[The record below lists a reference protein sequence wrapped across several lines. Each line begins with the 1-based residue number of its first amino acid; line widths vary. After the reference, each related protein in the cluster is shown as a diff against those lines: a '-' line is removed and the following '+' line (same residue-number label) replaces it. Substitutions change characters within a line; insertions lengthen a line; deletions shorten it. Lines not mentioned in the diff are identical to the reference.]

1 MDGGQREQAAA
12 GKEDA
17 VRSRI
22 LRMDPFRESH
32 KGFGLDLARAHAVDQ
47 RDAAGLVRGVEHG
60 EQLGQPLAGHR
71 RADRRAGHQI
81 AAQPLEE
88 REPVNVNKEN
98 FAAVM
103 ADQKLSAEIQVPNH
117 VSSDAP
123 DAEMN
128 LKLEFN
134 SLADFR
140 PEGIVGQVDE
150 LRQLKELR
158 DALKYLKGTT
168 ANVPSFIRRIQDL
181 MKDPSKRERLMRE
194 LGIDEKTT

>member
-1 MDGGQREQAAA
+1 MATNDRDGSVAPKERVNIRYKSALDGQQ
-12 GKEDA
+12 ED
-17 VRSRI
+17 VELPLRI
-22 LRMDPFRESH
+22 LM
-32 KGFGLDLARAHAVDQ
+32 
-47 RDAAGLVRGVEHG
+47 
-60 EQLGQPLAGHR
+60 LGDFSGQQ
-71 RADRRAGHQI
+71 DEK
-81 AAQPLEE
+81 PLEE

-117 VSSDAP
+117 VSSDTP

-128 LKLEFN
+128 LKLQFN

>member
-1 MDGGQREQAAA
+1 
-12 GKEDA
+12 
-17 VRSRI
+17 
-22 LRMDPFRESH
+22 
-32 KGFGLDLARAHAVDQ
+32 
-47 RDAAGLVRGVEHG
+47 
-60 EQLGQPLAGHR
+60 
-71 RADRRAGHQI
+71 
-81 AAQPLEE
+81 
-88 REPVNVNKEN
+88 
-98 FAAVM
+98 
-103 ADQKLSAEIQVPNH
+103 
-117 VSSDAP
+117 
-123 DAEMN
+123 MN
-128 LKLEFN
+128 LKLQFN

>member
-1 MDGGQREQAAA
+1 MATNDREGSVAPKERVNIRYKSALDGQQ
-12 GKEDA
+12 ED
-17 VRSRI
+17 VELPLRI
-22 LRMDPFRESH
+22 LM
-32 KGFGLDLARAHAVDQ
+32 
-47 RDAAGLVRGVEHG
+47 
-60 EQLGQPLAGHR
+60 LGDFSGQ
-71 RADRRAGHQI
+71 QSEK
-81 AAQPLEE
+81 PLEE
-88 REPVNVNKEN
+88 REPVDINKEN

-103 ADQKLSAEIQVPNH
+103 ADQKLGAEIQVKNH
-117 VSSDAP
+117 VSSDPGTA

-128 LKLEFN
+128 LKLKFE

-194 LGIDEKTT
+194 LGIDEKTA